1 MMNLDDYKQVDGQ
14 VIINR
19 APIDLSEA
27 QETFVFDGTAILRK
41 DIERAKSWY
50 LSEVDS
56 ENNSEQD
63 ETKLNDFLLD
73 QYLWMVGFVL
83 VLGLLVRAR
92 LT

>member
-83 VLGLLVRAR
+83 ILGLL
-92 LT
+92 THFTI

>member
-56 ENNSEQD
+56 EKSSKQD

-83 VLGLLVRAR
+83 ILGLL
-92 LT
+92 THFTI

>member
-27 QETFVFDGTAILRK
+27 QETFVFNGTAILRK

-83 VLGLLVRAR
+83 VLGLL
-92 LT
+92 THFTI

>member
-1 MMNLDDYKQVDGQ
+1 MMNVDDYKQVDGQ

-19 APIDLSEA
+19 APIDLAEA

-56 ENNSEQD
+56 EKSILIPWE
-63 ETKLNDFLLD
+63 
-73 QYLWMVGFVL
+73 MRVL
-83 VLGLLVRAR
+83 IFIHRAS
-92 LT
+92 

>member
-27 QETFVFDGTAILRK
+27 QETFVFNGTAILRK

-56 ENNSEQD
+56 EKSSKQD

-83 VLGLLVRAR
+83 ILGLL
-92 LT
+92 THFTI

>member
-27 QETFVFDGTAILRK
+27 QETFVFNGTAILRK

-83 VLGLLVRAR
+83 ILGLL
-92 LT
+92 THFTI